1 MPPKKKKRIKDEE
14 ERLEQLGI
22 YEDEEEY
29 DDEVEDEKESWRD
42 VG

>member
-1 MPPKKKKRIKDEE
+1 MPPKKKKRTEAEE

-22 YEDEEEY
+22 YEDE
-29 DDEVEDEKESWRD
+29 DEKESWRD